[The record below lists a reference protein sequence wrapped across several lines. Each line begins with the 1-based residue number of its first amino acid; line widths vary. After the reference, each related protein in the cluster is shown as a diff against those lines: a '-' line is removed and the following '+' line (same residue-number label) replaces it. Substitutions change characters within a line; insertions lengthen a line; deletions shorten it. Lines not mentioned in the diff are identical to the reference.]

1 MFDSAEVRVMARKP
15 WWGHFRLRVGKMSS
29 WDIGPFRLRVHR
41 EAQQWRLGWEN
52 SGDPLSDACEVHQAR
67 NIESM
72 PDGLKLV
79 RFGAEER
86 DERFEVRPAL
96 GDRPFVAKPEEPLR
110 VLPGD
115 SVTLFITTPVTVGVY
130 LHGAKE
136 PDVEFPSV
144 RAPDTWFGRDTTEG
158 ELCFASRTWA
168 RMTLENFGFWPHRA
182 ITSVF
187 IRNRASV
194 PLSLD
199 RIKLP
204 IPNLSLYADEDG
216 TLRTSGLL
224 LKKDDEN
231 ELAHARLLE
240 GGEAEK
246 RWRLIEPPRVE
257 LKHRWLEAFSEI
269 F

>member
-1 MFDSAEVRVMARKP
+1 MFDHAEVRVMARKP
-15 WWGHFRLRVGKMSS
+15 WWGHFRLRVGYMSS
-29 WDIGPFRLRVHR
+29 WEVGAFRLMVGR
-41 EAQQWRLGWEN
+41 EEHQWRLGWEN
-52 SGDPLSDACEVHQAR
+52 AGDPLAEVCNVRQSHP
-67 NIESM
+67 IEAM
-72 PDGLKLV
+72 PDEFQQV
-79 RFGAEER
+79 RFGAEEK
-86 DERFEVRPAL
+86 DERFEVRPTL
-96 GDRPFVAKPEEPLR
+96 GDRPYVAKPEVPLR

-115 SVTLFITTPVTVGVY
+115 SVTLFITTPVTVGVH
-130 LHGAKE
+130 LHGVAE

-144 RAPDTWFGRDTTEG
+144 RVPDTWFGRDTTEG
-158 ELCFASRTWA
+158 ELCYASRTWA

-194 PLSLD
+194 PLALD

-204 IPNLSLYADEDG
+204 VPNLSLYVDEDG

-231 ELAHARLLE
+231 DLAHARLLE
-240 GGEAEK
+240 GGVAEK
-246 RWRLIEPPRVE
+246 HWKLVAPPRVE
-257 LKHRWLEAFSEI
+257 LKHRWLEVFSEI